1 MTEPLSYHYLTL
13 VRYMAEHHP
22 DRIGNTDFIHRR
34 SQEADRAFERAS
46 KEGHTF
52 EESREKAF
60 DVLFRGLRFSP
71 LDLLLQILEEE
82 FPKERETE
90 DERLAFAIQMLERYR
105 TVIESYPYE
114 SDGFAGSTEYVQ
126 LYTEL
131 TGCITL
137 YLKSNGLSK

>member
-71 LDLLLQILEEE
+71 LDLLLQILEC
-82 FPKERETE
+82 
-90 DERLAFAIQMLERYR
+90 YR